1 MRKERNRRLAGVLAV
16 LLLLCGLLAGCIPG
30 SAGEGGQEA
39 GENTAQHASFWADG
53 GEATLRVL
61 SGSENRELEPIIQEC
76 VRETGINIVMEYK
89 GSVDIMRELEAGA
102 ETYDAVWPANSLW
115 ISLGDKSHLV
125 KHVQSKPGGGTGIY
139 RPGGFGGRDPGGDH
153 DREAVFLYDQRYS
166 V

>member
-61 SGSENRELEPIIQEC
+61 SGSENRELEPSSRN
-76 VRETGINIVMEYK
+76 VSGRP
-89 GSVDIMRELEAGA
+89 GSI
-102 ETYDAVWPANSLW
+102 SLW
-115 ISLGDKSHLV
+115 SIRVPWIL
-125 KHVQSKPGGGTGIY
+125 
-139 RPGGFGGRDPGGDH
+139 
-153 DREAVFLYDQRYS
+153 
-166 V
+166 

>member
-102 ETYDAVWPANSLW
+102 EYGRQTAFGSLW
-115 ISLGDKSHLV
+115 ETSPIW
-125 KHVQSKPGGGTGIY
+125 
-139 RPGGFGGRDPGGDH
+139 
-153 DREAVFLYDQRYS
+153 
-166 V
+166 

>member
-115 ISLGDKSHLV
+115 ISLGGKSHPPRRWSSGSARAWRRNWDL
-125 KHVQSKPGGGTGIY
+125 QTGRFRWARSWRRS
-139 RPGGFGGRDPGGDH
+139 RPGSC
-153 DREAVFLYDQRYS
+153 LS